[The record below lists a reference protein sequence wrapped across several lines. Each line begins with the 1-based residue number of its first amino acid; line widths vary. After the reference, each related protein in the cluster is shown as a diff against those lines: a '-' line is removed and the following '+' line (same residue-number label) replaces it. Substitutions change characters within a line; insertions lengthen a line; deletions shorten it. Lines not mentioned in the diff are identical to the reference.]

1 MAADP
6 PRPEASGGR
15 RPAALRP
22 PAPGGPGRGSL
33 ALGLALVVVL
43 AFGAG
48 VAADRT
54 GLFGAAPTSG
64 PAASAEPGATLPPD
78 ATVGPGASVPPDAP
92 GDIGLLWGA
101 LGIVREHYV
110 DRSALVPAS
119 NLTYGMLDGLVR
131 ALGDPGHS
139 AFMTP
144 EQVKASQEDLSGS
157 FSGIGAYLGER
168 GGGATTGAG
177 LSGSPARGRPAP

>member
-1 MAADP
+1 MAGDP
-6 PRPEASGGR
+6 PPLAARGVPGPHAPRPPFPVQFR
-15 RPAALRP
+15 RGP
-22 PAPGGPGRGSL
+22 PAPRP
-33 ALGLALVVVL
+33 
-43 AFGAG
+43 
-48 VAADRT
+48 
-54 GLFGAAPTSG
+54 PPG
-64 PAASAEPGATLPPD
+64 PAARAEPGATLPPD
-78 ATVGPGASVPPDAP
+78 ATIGPGASVPPDAP
-92 GDIGLLWGA
+92 GDIGLLWEA

-157 FSGIGAYLGER
+157 FSGIGAHLGER
-168 GGGATTGAG
+168 GGGR
-177 LSGSPARGRPAP
+177 LR